1 MRNDSADFLKIF
13 LHDVPLLDVR
23 APVEFSAGA
32 FPAATNIPLLDDRQR
47 ELVGTRYKDA
57 GQDAAIALGLELA
70 TPALRSQRL
79 QDWAAFCNA
88 HPEGYLYCF
97 RGGLRSH
104 TTQAWLRESGLHYPL
119 VRGGYKALRGYL
131 LAALQH
137 NLAHTP
143 LLVLGGATGVG
154 KTTVLQQVPR
164 HIDLEKRAHH
174 RGSAFGHMLEPQ
186 PAQINWENTVSI
198 DLLKLVQGDA
208 ARLPVLLEDESRLI
222 GQIWMPSF
230 MQECLRIAPRVVL
243 EAPLDARIS
252 AISRDYIEEPWQQYL
267 QLHGDAALQLFGDN
281 VLHNL
286 QRIRKRLGD
295 VRHAK
300 VEQLFRTGLEA
311 LPHGELDAFHAGIR
325 ILLQE
330 YYDPLYDYQLQQRQE
345 GVVFR
350 GDRAAVLEWLQHTMA
365 QTA

>member
-1 MRNDSADFLKIF
+1 MRDDSTDFLSIF

-23 APVEFSAGA
+23 APVEFNAGA
-32 FPAATNIPLLDDRQR
+32 FPTAINVPLLDDRQR
-47 ELVGTRYKDA
+47 ELIGTRYKEA

-79 QDWAAFCNA
+79 QDWVAFCNA

-104 TTQAWLRESGLHYPL
+104 ITQAWLREAGLHYPL
-119 VRGGYKALRGYL
+119 VRGGYKAMRGYL
-131 LAALQH
+131 LAALEH
-137 NLAHTP
+137 NLKHTP
-143 LLVLGGATGVG
+143 LLVLAGATGVG

-174 RGSAFGHMLEPQ
+174 RGSAFGQMLQAQ
-186 PAQINWENTVSI
+186 PAQIDWENHVSI

-222 GQIWMPSF
+222 GQIWMPPF
-230 MQECLRIAPRVVL
+230 MQERLRSAPRVVL
-243 EAPLDARIS
+243 EAPLDMRIS

-267 QLHGDAALQLFGDN
+267 QLHGDAARQLFGDS

-295 VRHAK
+295 ARHAQ
-300 VEQLFRTGLEA
+300 VQQLFRAGLEA

-345 GVVFR
+345 GIVFR
-350 GDRAAVLEWLQHTMA
+350 GERDAVLEWLQHTMA
-365 QTA
+365 QAA